1 MKYSFQ
7 DPLWCKFC
15 PTNRQEYVI
24 SEKDSLDYSLD
35 IETSEVAVNSTQA
48 NETDLETSK
57 SSTEGGMDVTV
68 KTTKISIK
76 SEGKDLSNE
85 VEESKKSNE
94 TDLLTSE
101 EISLKSEQEEQSN
114 RTEE

>member
-1 MKYSFQ
+1 MKYSVQ

-35 IETSEVAVNSTQA
+35 GETSEVAVNSTQA

-57 SSTEGGMDVTV
+57 SSTE
-68 KTTKISIK
+68 IWIK
-76 SEGKDLSNE
+76 SELGRKNGRGS
-85 VEESKKSNE
+85 SG
-94 TDLLTSE
+94 
-101 EISLKSEQEEQSN
+101 
-114 RTEE
+114 